1 MVNKQLAEANNKYK
15 NPERRINAIYTSII
29 VSVLWGSLVIAN
41 NSRINDLVESSKKK
55 DTKIDQ
61 LTRQNEDCTNKN
73 YEFMLSEVVKQK
85 SYQDSVNRE
94 LIKLKQ
100 TLMSR

>member
-1 MVNKQLAEANNKYK
+1 MPNTQLTEAHKKFK

-29 VSVLWGSLVIAN
+29 VSVLWGSLVVAN

-55 DTKIDQ
+55 DAKIDQ
-61 LTRQNEDCTNKN
+61 LLKQNENCNDKN
-73 YEFMLSEVVKQK
+73 YEFMLAEVLKQK
-85 SYQDSVNRE
+85 NYQDSVNHE

-100 TLMSR
+100 TLTSR

>member
-1 MVNKQLAEANNKYK
+1 MPNTQLTEAHKKFK

-55 DTKIDQ
+55 DAKIDQ
-61 LTRQNEDCTNKN
+61 LLKQNEDCNDKN
-73 YEFMLSEVVKQK
+73 YEFMLSEVLKQK
-85 SYQDSVNRE
+85 NYQDSVNHE
-94 LIKLKQ
+94 LVKLKQ
-100 TLMSR
+100 TLTSR